1 MCVYWN
7 NAWNFD
13 WCPFKL
19 FYHRSFNFRLFLF
32 VLIMSLM
39 KAWHV
44 NSVIYITVFK
54 LFALKPLTIKRG
66 ILLQAVIIYYII
78 QIIFREILLKCW
90 ILVNWLIFRVYKKKP
105 YLCIVKYIRII
116 NCTIRMNYTFNFLK
130 NLDRKINNKCHVN
143 SEKLSC
149 C

>member
-1 MCVYWN
+1 MHYVTMQQLLIYQNYRLSCSIVTNMEIKINLKIRKQAMCVYWN
-7 NAWNFD
+7 NAWNFE
-13 WCPFKL
+13 WCRFKL

-32 VLIMSLM
+32 VLIMSLL

-54 LFALKPLTIKRG
+54 FFALKPLTIKRG

-90 ILVNWLIFRVYKKKP
+90 ILVNWLIFRVYKK
-105 YLCIVKYIRII
+105 
-116 NCTIRMNYTFNFLK
+116 
-130 NLDRKINNKCHVN
+130 NLFIYC
-143 SEKLSC
+143 
-149 C
+149 